1 VTIEIVIPA
10 FLQPFTGGTSL
21 ADVGGK
27 TLGEC
32 FSQLVEQ
39 FPALREKIYAGRK
52 TLHKGINVFING
64 ERTNP
69 KELTRSVADGDRIHI
84 AYVTVGG

>member
-1 VTIEIVIPA
+1 MTIEIVIPA
-10 FLQPFTGGTSL
+10 FLQPLTGGASL
-21 ADVGGK
+21 YDVDGK

-32 FSQLVEQ
+32 LNKLAEQ
-39 FPALREKIYAGRK
+39 FPALREKIYTGRK
-52 TLHKGINVFING
+52 TLHKGINLFING

>member
-1 VTIEIVIPA
+1 MTVEIVIPA
-10 FLQPFTGGTSL
+10 FLQPFTGGVNR
-21 ADVGGK
+21 AEVDGK

-32 FSQLVEQ
+32 FSQLMEQ
-39 FPALREKIYAGRK
+39 FPALREKMYAGKK

-64 ERTNP
+64 ERADS
-69 KELTRSVADGDRIHI
+69 KELARPVTDGDRIHI